1 MLLSRDHILN
11 AADGQSERVM
21 VPEWG
26 GEVIVRAL
34 TGAERDAFEAALTER
49 RGRRVEMRLE
59 NVRARLVAMCAIDEQ
74 GDALFY
80 PSDVE
85 LLGQKSAAAL
95 QRVFEVCQRLSGL
108 TDQDVEELAK
118 N

>member
-1 MLLSRDHILN
+1 MLLSRDQILT

-49 RGRRVEMRLE
+49 RGRRVEVRLE

-74 GDALFY
+74 GGALFY